1 MIRFLKFH
9 IAVLLGVIALCSGCS
24 APEPPPPTP
33 PESDVPWVY
42 EPDAVVLRISADE
55 RLNEHEGEPS
65 SLMLCVYELATREGV
80 DKRLASP
87 EGFAELRAF
96 RRFRGDEP
104 EALFGSRSG
113 TKPFSGPG
121 RGRPLD
127 RGDRRV
133 LPRDP
138 RPQRPGC
145 RRARAENRRRLGAV
159 LQRHPPRT
167 WTDDHPHTPRPGGTD
182 GRRTPADPSGTAV
195 LLSAG

>member
-33 PESDVPWVY
+33 PENDVPWVY

-87 EGFAELRAF
+87 EGFAELLACGDGAF
-96 RRFRGDEP
+96 INDE
-104 EALFGSRSG
+104 ESL
-113 TKPFSGPG
+113 T
-121 RGRPLD
+121 L
-127 RGDRRV
+127 
-133 LPRDP
+133 
-138 RPQRPGC
+138 
-145 RRARAENRRRLGAV
+145 
-159 LQRHPPRT
+159 
-167 WTDDHPHTPRPGGTD
+167 
-182 GRRTPADPSGTAV
+182 TAV
-195 LLSAG
+195 TPLRALVIDLPV